1 MKTANRISH
10 VIITLVGLM
19 GVWLVMVEPINLGR
33 LPQAAPSLSRSA
45 SSHVSLSRPYG
56 LQSTIAGER

>member
-1 MKTANRISH
+1 MKLAN
-10 VIITLVGLM
+10 VIIGVGALA
-19 GVWLVMVEPINLGR
+19 GVWLTVSLPQYWR

-56 LQSTIAGER
+56 LQSTIAKEAR